1 MTYPFVRLCL
11 NGGGIR
17 GVLQLG
23 ALQYIEEQAG
33 QPLYQV
39 FHKGMYGVS
48 IGAVITSL
56 LSFGFTTQ
64 QILASMDS
72 LMSIQSALSPV
83 RLERL
88 MKIPTQKG
96 LDDGE
101 QLHATL
107 RKVFA
112 TKEYD
117 LDTLKISDA
126 KCPLYIYASDLT
138 KFKPVCFAPSI
149 YLWDALRASTAI
161 PFVYTPHIIK
171 GRVFVDGGVM
181 VDSLM
186 KFLPETKR
194 SSSLHIYCSRNLGI
208 GDHKAMPFNEYVANV
223 LNATYTFEHGN
234 WRSRY
239 PNNICVLQNN
249 SVQALDFEKA
259 KQQRSELIQQ
269 GYSTIQSFVLSQV
282 RCPETSSK
290 LSDPLDQH
298 IHTLSGPS
306 LP

>member
-1 MTYPFVRLCL
+1 MRLCL

-23 ALQYIEEQAG
+23 ALQYVEQ
-33 QPLYQV
+33 QTQKPLYEV

-64 QILASMDS
+64 QILSSMDS

-83 RLERL
+83 RLDRL

-96 LDDGE
+96 LDDGQ

-107 RKVFA
+107 KKVFA
-112 TKEYD
+112 AKDYD
-117 LDTLKISDA
+117 LDALKISDA

-138 KFKPVCFAPSI
+138 MFKPVCFAPNI
-149 YLWDALRASTAI
+149 HLWDALRASTAI
-161 PFVYTPHIIK
+161 PFVYTPHVVK

-186 KFLPETKR
+186 KFLPEKKR
-194 SSSLHIYCSRNLGI
+194 ATSLHIYCSRNLGI
-208 GDHKAMPFNEYVANV
+208 GDYKAMPFNEYVANV
-223 LNATYTFEHGN
+223 LNAKYTCEHGK

-239 PNNICVLQNN
+239 PKNICVLQNN

-259 KQQRSELIQQ
+259 KKQRSELIQQ
-269 GYSTIQSFVLSQV
+269 GYSTMQSFVLSQAHS
-282 RCPETSSK
+282 PETCAK
-290 LSDPLDQH
+290 PPDLLDQH
-298 IHTLSGPS
+298 THTPSGPS
-306 LP
+306 LL